1 MSIFVCTGCSFL
13 FLLHFPVF
21 FGDVCARGEEISLH
35 FWNISG
41 KAVFTD
47 IAREFFK
54 ESDAVVLV
62 FDVTSRS
69 SFESL
74 PRWLDLLQP
83 YLDDHRFSLFLCGNK
98 VRPPPLHHTKATNT
112 PPSPPPR
119 SQLAGKKTPKT

>member
-1 MSIFVCTGCSFL
+1 
-13 FLLHFPVF
+13 
-21 FGDVCARGEEISLH
+21 GEEISLH

-83 YLDDHRFSLFLCGNK
+83 YLDDRRFSLFLCGNK
-98 VRPPPLHHTKATNT
+98 SESCKRVIEEEEGKHWAFSNGFPYYEVSANTGRNLESLFYNILVSLPLITSKI
-112 PPSPPPR
+112 
-119 SQLAGKKTPKT
+119 